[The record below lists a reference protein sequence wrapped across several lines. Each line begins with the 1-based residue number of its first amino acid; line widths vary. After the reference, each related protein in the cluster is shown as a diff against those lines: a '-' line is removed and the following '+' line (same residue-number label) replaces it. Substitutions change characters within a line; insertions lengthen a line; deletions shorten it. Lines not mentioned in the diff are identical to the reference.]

1 MNAKIKR
8 MIIGYARKLSG
19 SWEPKQN
26 VKKRAQVAPALHRCS
41 KCGSLNY
48 EGESE
53 KNYQKYVEQFPNDVV
68 NFDGIE
74 MDHVVPVVKVTGW
87 TSWDHFFES
96 LFCDEDGYRA
106 LCSSCHLRKSQNENS
121 HRKSHKAKGKK

>member
-74 MDHVVPVVKVTGW
+74 MDHIRPVVKITGW
-87 TSWDHFFES
+87 TSWEDFFDS
-96 LFCDEDGYRA
+96 LFCDEDGYRP
-106 LCSSCHLRKSQNENS
+106 LCHQCHLAKSRSEEVHRRAARKKKNS
-121 HRKSHKAKGKK
+121 

>member
-1 MNAKIKR
+1 MNDRIKR
-8 MIIGYARKLSG
+8 QIINYARRLSG
-19 SWEPKQN
+19 SWPPKQN
-26 VKKRAQVAPALHRCS
+26 VKKQALVAPALHRCS

-53 KNYQKYVEQFPNDVV
+53 RNFQKYVEQFPNDVV

-74 MDHVVPVVKVTGW
+74 MDHVQPVVKLSGW
-87 TSWDHFFES
+87 ISWEDFFSS

-106 LCSSCHLRKSQNENS
+106 LCSVCHREKSRRENS
-121 HRKSHKAKGKK
+121 LRPSHRRRKK